1 MLPIAFVGSFMTVNI
16 TATVRQDVRAIR
28 LLHFGSVTA

>member
-16 TATVRQDVRAIR
+16 TATVRQDVRAIV
-28 LLHFGSVTA
+28 FSISGP